1 MAAVVTVLT
10 YTFFRDMESDVI
22 QNNYMG
28 TTTVVITDLS
38 HSIDDKSASVR
49 AFSKIYSGI
58 LGTEQG
64 DSVLRTANHPPSVM
78 ASQQTLDCAAD
89 EEFNWMNSW
98 PNVTLPG
105 YDSIGSA
112 MLGVSHSRAAV
123 FAPLLR
129 KDDVGWEKYA
139 ADTAL
144 PPVKGVVSGGI
155 RNSSSSTARDL
166 QGDDTFT
173 TTSNLRA
180 PAWQIAPVELS
191 EGGIMWDYYTHP
203 PYKEPI
209 DRILNWNEDGDNGEG
224 SPHDH
229 GQGRSMITHKKMASM
244 GQPSGFFTEL
254 MSCSDTLLALEQ
266 NPVPH
271 DDPITLSGHDG
282 QHSNE
287 EELHQ
292 HAQAEETGDAC
303 TAIFHPVYATSP
315 FGGSNSESKISGV
328 VAEIFSWADLL
339 SASMN
344 GQYGVHE
351 LRAVLE
357 STLKLPDGTHRT
369 KAATYLVTDNI
380 ATFLQS
386 GRATE
391 SQHEDMMVSYE
402 FEFPHDNDITYSIE
416 LYPTDNV
423 YYKNAVTKKPMYL
436 AIIAACFFIL
446 SVLVFFVYD
455 YFVK

>member
-1 MAAVVTVLT
+1 
-10 YTFFRDMESDVI
+10 MESDVQ

-28 TTTVVITDLS
+28 TTTVVITDIS
-38 HSIDDKSASVR
+38 HSIDDKSASAR
-49 AFSKIYSGI
+49 AFSKMYSGI

-64 DSVLRTANHPPSVM
+64 DNVLRTANHPPSVM

-89 EEFNWMNSW
+89 EKFNWMNSW

-123 FAPLLR
+123 FAPMLMN
-129 KDDVGWEKYA
+129 DEVGWQKYA

-155 RNSSSSTARDL
+155 RTSPASTARRDL

-173 TTSNLRA
+173 TTSKLSA
-180 PAWQIAPVELS
+180 PAWQIAPAELS
-191 EGGIMWDYYTHP
+191 AGGIMWDYYTHP

-209 DRILNWNEDGDNGEG
+209 DRILNWNKDGVNGEG
-224 SPHDH
+224 LPHDNGH
-229 GQGRSMITHKKMASM
+229 GRSMVTHDMMAAM
-244 GQPSGFFTEL
+244 GQPSGFATEL
-254 MSCSDTLLALEQ
+254 MSCSDTLLPLEL

-271 DDPITLSGHDG
+271 YDPIVLSAH
-282 QHSNE
+282 NE
-287 EELHQ
+287 EEIHNQ

-303 TAIFHPVYATSP
+303 TAIFHPVYAASP
-315 FGGSNSESKISGV
+315 FGGSNSESKVSGV
-328 VAEIFSWADLL
+328 VAEVFSWADLL

-344 GQYGVHE
+344 GQYGIHE
-351 LRAVLE
+351 IRAVLE

-369 KAATYLVTDNI
+369 KAATYLMTDNI

-402 FEFPHDNDITYSIE
+402 FEFPHDTAITYSIE

-423 YYKNAVTKKPMYL
+423 RYKNGVTKKPMYL